1 MSSNALPGALT
12 GRVANGFDWVSAM
25 DSQYESED
33 SLWSKATFTSGDA
46 GRNQRVFGEVMWQ
59 QANVKTPLF
68 GMLPKMTADSA
79 PSDIANPRPLT
90 YRAVFNPPT
99 FDAVGEAGAWQTPV
113 DFDTREVEID
123 PRHSTMRFEGSIL
136 QQVLADLQ
144 DGVPLDNITQVG
156 EEYFQRSLEA
166 DGIARAVS
174 STNGGG
180 GTQYANS
187 DKITTLDRVVAS
199 ADEEANADDTGG
211 NLYADGDL
219 DIYNIDRSSTGGG
232 GDNEANWADA
242 VVDHNSAGGDRQL
255 TKDLVMSVVETLEDN
270 GTDRSNLTI
279 FTGHDTARVLS
290 ELTESSFRADAMV
303 DAMAEAVGRGSD
315 DAETRLGVGHQ
326 TQLNSFEG
334 MPIVSGPFVPSDSL
348 SRMYILDMTEMQDPV
363 TGQNIP
369 KLGVETYIPMTVE
382 TAGLGQET
390 NTLALGNLV
399 EQQGLLTTHQIR
411 CNRFNHQ
418 AKIRDLAE

>member
-1 MSSNALPGALT
+1 MSNALPAALQ
-12 GRVANGFDWVSAM
+12 GRVAGGFDWVSAM
-25 DSQYESED
+25 DSQYESDD

-99 FDAVGEAGAWQTPV
+99 FDSVGEAGAWQTPV

-144 DGVPLDNITQVG
+144 DGVPLENITQVG

-180 GTQYANS
+180 GTQYSNS

-211 NLYADGDL
+211 NTYAAGDL
-219 DIYNIDRSSTGGG
+219 DIYNITRSDTAGG

-290 ELTESSFRADAMV
+290 ELTESTFRADAMV
-303 DAMAEAVGRGSD
+303 DAMQEAVGRGSD
-315 DAETRLGVGHQ
+315 DADTRLGRGYA
-326 TQLNSFEG
+326 TQLNRFED

-348 SRMYILDMTEMQDPV
+348 SRIYILDMTEMQDPV

-418 AKIRDLAE
+418 AKIRDLSE